1 MTEWIS
7 DLESLL
13 QNLIKPLEW
22 IMLFAIIGGG
32 LYLSFQSRG
41 YPLLKIKKAFKLL
54 FSKDQNKGIS
64 RFQALSAVLAATVGL
79 GNISGV
85 AIAIHMGGP
94 GVLVWM
100 WITAGDRYDY

>member
-7 DLESLL
+7 DLELLL

-41 YPLLKIKKAFKLL
+41 YPLLKIKKAPK
-54 FSKDQNKGIS
+54 
-64 RFQALSAVLAATVGL
+64 
-79 GNISGV
+79 
-85 AIAIHMGGP
+85 
-94 GVLVWM
+94 
-100 WITAGDRYDY
+100 IT